1 MAWLARAG
9 SEVVLTARSEAK
21 GQEAVDRIL
30 RQIPQAKVRF
40 GLLDLASLD
49 SVRAFAAS
57 MSHEA
62 KLDLL
67 VNNAGVM
74 AIPERQVTKDGFEMQ
89 FSTNYLGPFA
99 LTLLLLPTLQ
109 RAVSPRVTTVSS
121 GAANMGLKKINFDD
135 LQWEKSYGLWKAYC
149 QSKLAGLMLMLELER
164 RCDAAGVRLLSNAAY
179 PGYVR
184 TNLQTSGPGRE
195 QNPIEKI
202 IASFPKCSSLHSMH
216 SAWQPLYSDSAG
228 AGYPSR
234 SRFSK
239 RP

>member
-89 FSTNYLGPFA
+89 FSTNYL
-99 LTLLLLPTLQ
+99 
-109 RAVSPRVTTVSS
+109 VS
-121 GAANMGLKKINFDD
+121 
-135 LQWEKSYGLWKAYC
+135 
-149 QSKLAGLMLMLELER
+149 
-164 RCDAAGVRLLSNAAY
+164 
-179 PGYVR
+179 
-184 TNLQTSGPGRE
+184 
-195 QNPIEKI
+195 
-202 IASFPKCSSLHSMH
+202 
-216 SAWQPLYSDSAG
+216 
-228 AGYPSR
+228 
-234 SRFSK
+234 
-239 RP
+239 